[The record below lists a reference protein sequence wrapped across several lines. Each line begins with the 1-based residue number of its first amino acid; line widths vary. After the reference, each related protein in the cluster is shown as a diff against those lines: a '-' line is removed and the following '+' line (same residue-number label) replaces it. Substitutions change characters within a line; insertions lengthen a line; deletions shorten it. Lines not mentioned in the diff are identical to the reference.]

1 VKLLRSALYAQAMV
15 WAASGLVIAALPR
28 WVLVDVFDQPPHPY
42 YAYVRVAGVL
52 ALGMALLMV
61 LVAQRLEDVWWWS
74 WSFIITTAGLVTVAG
89 LHAIVGR
96 PSGSAIVLWIIF
108 PCVNAILLAA
118 MLLGMAKAAQE
129 KPFA

>member
-1 VKLLRSALYAQAMV
+1 MKLLRSALYAQAMV
-15 WAASGLVIAALPR
+15 WAASGLTIAALPR
-28 WVLVDVFDQPPHPY
+28 WTLVVVFDQPPLPY
-42 YAYVRVAGVL
+42 YAYVRVAGIL

-74 WSFIITTAGLVTVAG
+74 WAFIITTAGVVTVTG

-96 PSGSAIVLWIIF
+96 PGGDAIVLWIIF
-108 PCVNAILLAA
+108 SGSNAILLAA
-118 MLLGMAKAAQE
+118 MLVGMARAGHE

>member
-28 WVLVDVFDQPPHPY
+28 WTLVEVFDQPPYPH
-42 YAYVRVAGVL
+42 YAYVRVTGILGV
-52 ALGMALLMV
+52 GMALLMV
-61 LVAQRLEDVWWWS
+61 LVAQRLDDVWWWS
-74 WSFIITTAGLVTVAG
+74 WSFIITTAGVVTVTG

-96 PSGSAIVLWIIF
+96 PHGSAIVLWIIF
-108 PCVNAILLAA
+108 SGVNAVLLAA
-118 MLLGMAKAAQE
+118 MLLGMARSGHE